1 MGDAMLKPLSPEM
14 KATLVYMQS
23 NGGRLFRWPGGFWA
37 KDEYQL
43 RSNIYFGTST
53 IQALVRRDLDEYVG
67 YKAHTRGCGEFPI
80 EVVLK
85 ESA

>member
-1 MGDAMLKPLSPEM
+1 MKPDLSPEM
-14 KATLVYMQS
+14 KMTLAYMQS

-53 IQALVRRDLDEYVG
+53 IQALVRRGLAEYVG
-67 YKAHTRGCGEFPI
+67 YKEHKRGGEFPV
-80 EVVLK
+80 EVVLCGQITGGD
-85 ESA
+85 